1 MARSKKTPEEKVK
14 VSKADIVKSTT
25 VTTSKKASVKAEVF
39 DTKGKVVETMSLPA
53 EIFAASINPQLMAQA
68 VRVYLA
74 NQRGGFAATKTRGEV
89 AGSTRKIYRQK
100 GTGRAR
106 HGAQRAPIFVHGGI
120 AHGPKPQD
128 YSLNLS
134 KKMRKLALF
143 SALTAKLRDG
153 KIKFVSGL
161 TSVSPK
167 TKDMASVMKDLAL
180 SEKKR
185 KVLLVTHDDSE
196 NVTRAVRN
204 LSGVVFTSAARLN
217 TYEVLNNKVLLM
229 MKESIDTLKTHF
241 LKGEKA

>member
-1 MARSKKTPEEKVK
+1 MARSKKTTEEKVSPIRQAQGK
-14 VSKADIVKSTT
+14 RVSKG
-25 VTTSKKASVKAEVF
+25 KAAIRAEVF

-68 VRVYLA
+68 VRVYSA
-74 NQRGGFAATKTRGEV
+74 NQRGGFAATKTRAEV

-153 KIKFVSGL
+153 KIKFVCGL

-167 TKDMASVMKDLAL
+167 TKDMASVMETLAL

-196 NVTRAVRN
+196 NVTRSVRN
-204 LSGVVFTSAARLN
+204 LSGVAFTSAARLN

-229 MKESIDTLKTHF
+229 MKESVDTLKTHF